1 VQLLVLYWFYI
12 GKNPREIF
20 TDMQQR
26 TFTEEIKYQWNYG
39 GPHIRLIGINLAV
52 FIFIGTLLVIGRLFF
67 ADSGV
72 RMLKFVQ
79 DIFTLHGNFSG
90 FLWRPWGIVTS
101 IFAHF
106 DFFHFLFNMIF
117 LYFASLLFLRYF
129 SERRLMYTYI
139 MGGLLGGVFQILAYS
154 IIPNLQGQQT
164 YVVGASGSVMAIFM
178 AVAFYRPHES
188 IRLFGIL
195 PVKLIWLAL
204 IFILIDFLRLGTNDN
219 VAHFAHLGGI
229 AFGIWSIQNL
239 HSSNNIVTRAER
251 FVDNWKAQNAAK
263 KNLKVKKGGNQ
274 SRSQANKKS
283 NVEQDEIDRILDK
296 ISKSGYDSLTKK
308 EKETLF
314 NQSKNG

>member
-1 VQLLVLYWFYI
+1 
-12 GKNPREIF
+12 
-20 TDMQQR
+20 MQQR

-106 DFFHFLFNMIF
+106 SFFHFLFNMVF

-129 SERRLMYTYI
+129 SEKRLMYTYI
-139 MGGLLGGVFQILAYS
+139 MGGLLGGIFQIVAYS

-178 AVAFYRPHES
+178 AVAFYRPNES

-195 PVKLIWLAL
+195 PVKMIWLAL
-204 IFILIDFLRLGTNDN
+204 AFILIDLLRLGANDN
-219 VAHFAHLGGI
+219 IAHFAHLGGI

-251 FVDNWKAQNAAK
+251 FIDNWKSNNAAK

-274 SRSQANKKS
+274 SHYQTKS
-283 NVEQDEIDRILDK
+283 KSSVEQDEIDRILDK
-296 ISKSGYDSLTKK
+296 ISKSGYDSLNKK